1 MAISIEFTGTKMPTD
16 PIDNDSYVASVTSIP
31 SLLSG
36 IGNNVD
42 FTLKAVDI
50 PPVGPVDPEAP
61 PEVPKTIVDIEITA
75 FPNVDNLKS
84 EIVENTTIYDTPNT
98 TSLVRQYILKLGES
112 YTNATFNIVKKG
124 KTLTA
129 SVVSPGTFYT
139 VGDTFKILGTALGG
153 YTPYNDIILTVTS
166 LTPTNGVADASVKGV
181 GNVDTVKISGN
192 DINAFQ
198 EEIFKFVF
206 DSKEEKILPPN
217 NTEKWK
223 AIIKW
228 GNPPISEKELTY
240 SIKVGYLDTTSDQDS
255 KTAQINIKQF
265 IYWNFV
271 PSLATFKEL
280 VKRGT

>member
-1 MAISIEFTGTKMPTD
+1 MAIGIEFAGTKMPTG
-16 PIDNDSYVASVTSIP
+16 PIDNDSYVVSSTSIP

-36 IGNNVD
+36 IGNSVE
-42 FTLKAVDI
+42 FTLKAVDT
-50 PPVGPVDPEAP
+50 PPAGPVDPEAP
-61 PEVPKTIVDIEITA
+61 PDIPKTIVSIEITA

-84 EIVENTTIYDTPNT
+84 EIVETTVTYNTPS
-98 TSLVRQYILKLGES
+98 TSTLVRQYTLKLGES
-112 YTNATFNIVKKG
+112 YTNATFSIVKKG

-129 SVVSPGTFYT
+129 IVVTPGTFYT
-139 VGDTFKILGTALGG
+139 IGDTCKILGTALGG

-166 LTPTNGVADASVKGV
+166 LTPTNGVAAVSVRGV
-181 GNVDTVKISGN
+181 GNVDTVKINGN

-206 DSKEEKILPPN
+206 DNKEEKILPAN

-228 GNPPISEKELTY
+228 GSPPISEKELTY
-240 SIKVGYLDTTSDQDS
+240 SIKIGYLDTTSDQDLKIS
-255 KTAQINIKQF
+255 QINIKQF

-271 PSLATFKEL
+271 PSLASFKEL

>member
-1 MAISIEFTGTKMPTD
+1 MAIGIEFTGTKMPTA
-16 PIDNDSYVASVTSIP
+16 PIDSDSYVASTTSIP

-36 IGNNVD
+36 IGNNVE
-42 FTLKAVDI
+42 FNLKVVDA

-61 PEVPKTIVDIEITA
+61 PEEPKTIVNVEIITL
-75 FPNVDNLKS
+75 PNVDNLKS
-84 EIVENTTIYDTPNT
+84 EVVETTTSYNTPNIST
-98 TSLVRQYILKLGES
+98 LVRQYTLKLGES

-129 SVVSPGTFYT
+129 TVVTPGTFY
-139 VGDTFKILGTALGG
+139 VVNDTFKILGTALGG

-166 LTPTNGVADASVKGV
+166 LTPANGVATVSVRGV

-198 EEIFKFVF
+198 EEIFKFLF
-206 DSKEEKILPPN
+206 DNKEEKILPPN

-228 GNPPISEKELTY
+228 GSPSIFEKELTY
-240 SIKVGYLDTTSDQDS
+240 SINVGYLDNISDQDS
-255 KTAQINIKQF
+255 KISQINIKQF

-271 PSLATFKEL
+271 PSLASFKEL
-280 VKRGT
+280 VKRGV